1 MDFSVPVLAPQCKMM
16 NIGGVDI
23 IGNPS
28 SGVIVGL
35 DEGLVFGIK
44 VDLCFLFCA
53 CTASG
58 NICTNTPVYPHLPER
73 KLRESK
79 KHTRGSSCFAISSAI
94 FPLPLPQ
101 D

>member
-35 DEGLVFGIK
+35 DEEGLSIV
-44 VDLCFLFCA
+44 
-53 CTASG
+53 
-58 NICTNTPVYPHLPER
+58 N
-73 KLRESK
+73 KLR
-79 KHTRGSSCFAISSAI
+79 KHRLTRAHREKQLKMSCQALHNA
-94 FPLPLPQ
+94 PPNRT
-101 D
+101 

>member
-35 DEGLVFGIK
+35 DEEALSLV
-44 VDLCFLFCA
+44 
-53 CTASG
+53 
-58 NICTNTPVYPHLPER
+58 
-73 KLRESK
+73 
-79 KHTRGSSCFAISSAI
+79 
-94 FPLPLPQ
+94 
-101 D
+101 